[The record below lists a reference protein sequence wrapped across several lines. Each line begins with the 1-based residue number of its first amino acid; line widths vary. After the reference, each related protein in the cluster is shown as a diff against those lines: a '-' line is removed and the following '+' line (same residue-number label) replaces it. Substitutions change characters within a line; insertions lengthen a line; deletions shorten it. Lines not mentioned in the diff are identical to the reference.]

1 MSNTLLLALLLS
13 AMTASATDLSGWFIP
28 GDASALTLAMQ
39 EFKAQPPP
47 PHNRFSASAQ
57 RSSLYPTLTR
67 TEQAFV
73 QWNAL
78 RLGIDVASSASRYN
92 ASAQTFGVR
101 GFNSAAYRTF
111 CVTGHSAFS
120 VLAADSPD
128 EMFDAY
134 RLFAP
139 FHTLRLVSYMNPCGT
154 ALHVEMARHLI
165 SSFPDATPL
174 EMIDYGCGMA
184 QESRCLAEMLRVQ
197 GRQVKLHLFDIPTP
211 RKSLLAFTCQKF
223 DGFACE
229 MHDVT
234 QKTGLPVAAHAVI
247 ATEVLEHMQ
256 PAQTSHFR
264 TQLLGALVPHG
275 LFRANIGEHAK
286 EFMHVDAKISQHWP
300 SWLRQ
305 HGFSTVRNMILY
317 SRS

>member
-120 VLAADSPD
+120 VLAVDGQPPLVVRRSRRQLQRRHFAGQKGHTRHFAVKGTLWLMPRIALGVAAASVQFAQPL
-128 EMFDAY
+128 
-134 RLFAP
+134 LFA
-139 FHTLRLVSYMNPCGT
+139 
-154 ALHVEMARHLI
+154 
-165 SSFPDATPL
+165 
-174 EMIDYGCGMA
+174 
-184 QESRCLAEMLRVQ
+184 
-197 GRQVKLHLFDIPTP
+197 
-211 RKSLLAFTCQKF
+211 
-223 DGFACE
+223 
-229 MHDVT
+229 
-234 QKTGLPVAAHAVI
+234 
-247 ATEVLEHMQ
+247 
-256 PAQTSHFR
+256 
-264 TQLLGALVPHG
+264 GALGTCGVVDDAGGKHHELGRVARCAKRIIADLALELIPIAFEAK
-275 LFRANIGEHAK
+275 LSNAQPLCSAPQSVFVDECDQRARRRRR
-286 EFMHVDAKISQHWP
+286 
-300 SWLRQ
+300 LRFPR
-305 HGFSTVRNMILY
+305 HREERLRGVRAAPADGAAALLLDHEALT
-317 SRS
+317 